1 MKDSI
6 SGTML
11 SGKATFTLS
20 ERTGS
25 GHARGSRQLLFD
37 TISAVPLP
45 YKY

>member
-11 SGKATFTLS
+11 SGKAAFTLS
-20 ERTGS
+20 EKTGS
-25 GHARGSRQLLFD
+25 GQAPVSLQLLFD
-37 TISAVPLP
+37 AISAVPLP